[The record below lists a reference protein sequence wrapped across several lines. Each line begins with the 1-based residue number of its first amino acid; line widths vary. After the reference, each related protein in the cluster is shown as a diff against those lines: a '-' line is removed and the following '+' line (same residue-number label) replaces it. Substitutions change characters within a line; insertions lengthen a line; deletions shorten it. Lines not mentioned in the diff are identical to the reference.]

1 MPKVVPEYKEEAK
14 SRILDAANRV
24 FAEKGYH
31 EATMDD
37 IAKRLG
43 VSKGAIYLYFSS
55 KEDLFEAMVKTAPQA
70 FKEILYSSFGD
81 EADPVQ
87 SATQFFDKMLK
98 LSASNPGLSFEILSE
113 ASRNPTLKRILK
125 QNHAEYEEVL
135 TSFLAEGQKR
145 RFVGDSLDIRPLANA
160 LIALWNGLE
169 TLLVSGLTI
178 EEARNAWLEAL
189 KAIFMNQHA
198 SHRGPS
204 PQSFSTSYPILTLQ
218 RKTDSRL
225 RGSLSSSLVESRR

>member
-55 KEDLFEAMVKTAPQA
+55 KEDLFEAMCKTAPQA
-70 FKEILYSSFGD
+70 FKEILYSSFGN
-81 EADPVQ
+81 EADPIQ
-87 SATQFFDKMLK
+87 SATEFFDKMLK

-113 ASRNPTLKRILK
+113 ASRNPALKRILR

-135 TSFLAEGQKR
+135 TGFLAEGRKR
-145 RFVGDSLDIRPLANA
+145 RIVGDNLDIRPLANS

-169 TLLVSGLTI
+169 TLHVSGLSVDD
-178 EEARNAWLEAL
+178 ARRAWLEAL
-189 KAIFMNQHA
+189 KAIFMNEHTTDHNL
-198 SHRGPS
+198 SNRPS
-204 PQSFSTSYPILTLQ
+204 RSVSKI
-218 RKTDSRL
+218 
-225 RGSLSSSLVESRR
+225 G

>member
-1 MPKVVPEYKEEAK
+1 MPKVVPEYKEEAR

-24 FAEKGYH
+24 FAERGYH
-31 EATMDD
+31 EATMED

-70 FKEILYSSFGD
+70 FKE
-81 EADPVQ
+81 
-87 SATQFFDKMLK
+87 K

-145 RFVGDSLDIRPLANA
+145 RF
-160 LIALWNGLE
+160 
-169 TLLVSGLTI
+169 
-178 EEARNAWLEAL
+178 
-189 KAIFMNQHA
+189 
-198 SHRGPS
+198 
-204 PQSFSTSYPILTLQ
+204 
-218 RKTDSRL
+218 
-225 RGSLSSSLVESRR
+225 

>member
-14 SRILDAANRV
+14 SRILDVANKV

-37 IAKRLG
+37 IARRLG

-55 KEDLFEAMVKTAPQA
+55 KEDLFEAMCKTAPQA

-81 EADPVQ
+81 EANPIQ

-113 ASRNPTLKRILK
+113 ASRNPGLKRILR
-125 QNHAEYEEVL
+125 QNHEEYERVL
-135 TSFLAEGQKR
+135 TGFLAEGRKR
-145 RFVGDSLDIRPLANA
+145 KIVGDNLDIRPLANA

-169 TLLVSGLTI
+169 TLLVAGLPI
-178 EEARNAWLEAL
+178 DEARRAWLEAL
-189 KAIFMNQHA
+189 KAIFMNQQEAHGKSSVQPSR
-198 SHRGPS
+198 SHS
-204 PQSFSTSYPILTLQ
+204 
-218 RKTDSRL
+218 K
-225 RGSLSSSLVESRR
+225 VA

>member
-14 SRILDAANRV
+14 NRILEAANKV

-43 VSKGAIYLYFSS
+43 VSKGAIYLYFPS
-55 KEDLFEAMVKTAPQA
+55 KEDLFEAMCKTAPQA
-70 FKEILYSSFGD
+70 FKEILFSSFRD
-81 EADPVQ
+81 EANPVE

-113 ASRNPTLKRILK
+113 ASRNPTLKRILN

-135 TSFLAEGQKR
+135 TGFLAEGRKR
-145 RFVGDSLDIRPLANA
+145 GIVGDNLDIRPLANS

-169 TLLVSGLTI
+169 TLLVSGLSVDA
-178 EEARNAWLEAL
+178 ARRAWLEAL
-189 KAIFMNQHA
+189 KAIFTNQHMA
-198 SHRGPS
+198 DHNPS
-204 PQSFSTSYPILTLQ
+204 VRP
-218 RKTDSRL
+218 SR
-225 RGSLSSSLVESRR
+225 SVSKIE

>member
-14 SRILDAANRV
+14 SRILEAANKV

-55 KEDLFEAMVKTAPQA
+55 KEDLFEAMCKTAPQA
-70 FKEILYSSFGD
+70 FKEILLSSFGN
-81 EADPVQ
+81 ESNPIQ

-113 ASRNPTLKRILK
+113 ASRNSGLKRILR
-125 QNHAEYEEVL
+125 QSHEEYERVL
-135 TSFLAEGQKR
+135 TGFLAEGRKR
-145 RFVGDSLDIRPLANA
+145 KIVGDNLDIRPLANA

-169 TLLVSGLTI
+169 TLLVAGLPI
-178 EEARNAWLEAL
+178 DQARRAWLEAL
-189 KAIFMNQHA
+189 KAIFMNQQEAHGK
-198 SHRGPS
+198 SSVQPS
-204 PQSFSTSYPILTLQ
+204 
-218 RKTDSRL
+218 RSR
-225 RGSLSSSLVESRR
+225 SKVA

>member
-14 SRILDAANRV
+14 SRILEAANKV
-24 FAEKGYH
+24 FSERGYH

-55 KEDLFEAMVKTAPQA
+55 KEDLFEAMCKTAPQA

-81 EADPVQ
+81 GANPVQ

-113 ASRNPTLKRILK
+113 ASRNPSLKRILK
-125 QNHAEYEEVL
+125 QNHEEYERVL
-135 TSFLAEGQKR
+135 TGFLAEGRKR
-145 RFVGDSLDIRPLANA
+145 KIVGDNLDIRPLANA

-169 TLLVSGLTI
+169 TLLVSGLPI
-178 EEARNAWLEAL
+178 DEARRAWLEAL
-189 KAIFMNQHA
+189 KAIFMMQQGGL
-198 SHRGPS
+198 RRPS
-204 PQSFSTSYPILTLQ
+204 VHS
-218 RKTDSRL
+218 L
-225 RGSLSSSLVESRR
+225 RDNSKAA

>member
-14 SRILDAANRV
+14 SRILDAANKV

-55 KEDLFEAMVKTAPQA
+55 KEDLFEAMCKTAPQA
-70 FKEILYSSFGD
+70 FKEILFSSFGD
-81 EADPVQ
+81 EANPIQ

-98 LSASNPGLSFEILSE
+98 LSASNPGLSFEILAE
-113 ASRNPTLKRILK
+113 ASRNPSLKRILK
-125 QNHAEYEEVL
+125 QNHEEYERVL
-135 TSFLAEGQKR
+135 TSFLAEGRKR
-145 RFVGDSLDIRPLANA
+145 KIVGENLDIRPLANA

-169 TLLVSGLTI
+169 TLLVSGLPI
-178 EEARNAWLEAL
+178 DEARQAWLEAL
-189 KAIFMNQHA
+189 KAIFMNEHGA
-198 SHRGPS
+198 HRKSSFQPS
-204 PQSFSTSYPILTLQ
+204 
-218 RKTDSRL
+218 RE
-225 RGSLSSSLVESRR
+225 GSKAA

>member
-14 SRILDAANRV
+14 SRILDAANKV

-55 KEDLFEAMVKTAPQA
+55 KEDLFEAMCKTAPQA
-70 FKEILYSSFGD
+70 FKEILFSSFGD
-81 EADPVQ
+81 EANPIQ

-98 LSASNPGLSFEILSE
+98 LSASNPGLSFEILAE
-113 ASRNPTLKRILK
+113 ASRNPSLKRILK
-125 QNHAEYEEVL
+125 QNHEEYERVL
-135 TSFLAEGQKR
+135 TGFLAEGRKR
-145 RFVGDSLDIRPLANA
+145 KIVGDNLDIRPLANA

-169 TLLVSGLTI
+169 TLLVSGLPI
-178 EEARNAWLEAL
+178 DEARQAWLEAL
-189 KAIFMNQHA
+189 KAIFMNEHGA
-198 SHRGPS
+198 HRKSSFQPS
-204 PQSFSTSYPILTLQ
+204 
-218 RKTDSRL
+218 RE
-225 RGSLSSSLVESRR
+225 GSKAA

>member
-1 MPKVVPEYKEEAK
+1 MPKVVPEYKEEAR

-37 IAKRLG
+37 IGKRLG

-55 KEDLFEAMVKTAPQA
+55 KEDLFEAMVRTAPQA

-113 ASRNPTLKRILK
+113 ASRNPNLKRILK

-145 RFVGDSLDIRPLANA
+145 RFVGDNLDIRPLANS

-169 TLLVSGLTI
+169 TLLVSGLTV
-178 EEARNAWLEAL
+178 EEARRAWLEAL
-189 KAIFMNQHA
+189 KAIFMNQHTA
-198 SHRGPS
+198 DHNPS
-204 PQSFSTSYPILTLQ
+204 VRPSRSVS
-218 RKTDSRL
+218 KT
-225 RGSLSSSLVESRR
+225 G

>member
-1 MPKVVPEYKEEAK
+1 MPKVVPQYKEEAK
-14 SRILDAANRV
+14 SRILDAANKV

-55 KEDLFEAMVKTAPQA
+55 KEDLFEAMCKTAPQA
-70 FKEILYSSFGD
+70 FKETLYSSFSD
-81 EADPVQ
+81 ESNPVQ

-113 ASRNPTLKRILK
+113 ASRNPSLKRILK

-135 TSFLAEGQKR
+135 TNFLAEGRKTR
-145 RFVGDSLDIRPLANA
+145 IVGDNLDLRSLANS

-178 EEARNAWLEAL
+178 EEARRAWLEAM
-189 KAIFMNQHA
+189 KAILMNQHGA
-198 SHRGPS
+198 ARSTSSQPS
-204 PQSFSTSYPILTLQ
+204 PSVSQT
-218 RKTDSRL
+218 
-225 RGSLSSSLVESRR
+225 G

>member
-1 MPKVVPEYKEEAK
+1 MPKVVPEYKEEAR
-14 SRILDAANRV
+14 SRILDAANKV

-43 VSKGAIYLYFSS
+43 VSKGAIYLYFPS

-125 QNHAEYEEVL
+125 QNHEEYEEVL

-145 RFVGDSLDIRPLANA
+145 RFVGDNLDIRPLANA

-198 SHRGPS
+198 SHNGPS
-204 PQSFSTSYPILTLQ
+204 PQS
-218 RKTDSRL
+218 SRSVA
-225 RGSLSSSLVESRR
+225 RTG

>member
-1 MPKVVPEYKEEAK
+1 LLLELYMPKVVPEYKEEAK
-14 SRILDAANRV
+14 SRILEAANKV
-24 FAEKGYH
+24 FAERGYH

-55 KEDLFEAMVKTAPQA
+55 KEDLFEAMCKTAPQA

-81 EADPVQ
+81 EANPVQ

-113 ASRNPTLKRILK
+113 ASRSPSLKRILR
-125 QNHAEYEEVL
+125 QNHEEYERVL
-135 TSFLAEGQKR
+135 TGFLAEGRKR
-145 RFVGDSLDIRPLANA
+145 KIVGDNLDIRPLANA

-169 TLLVSGLTI
+169 TLLVSGLPI
-178 EEARNAWLEAL
+178 DEARRAWLEAL
-189 KAIFMNQHA
+189 KAIFMMQQ
-198 SHRGPS
+198 RGLRRPS
-204 PQSFSTSYPILTLQ
+204 VHS
-218 RKTDSRL
+218 SRDN
-225 RGSLSSSLVESRR
+225 SIAA

>member
-1 MPKVVPEYKEEAK
+1 MPKVVPEYKEEARGK
-14 SRILDAANRV
+14 ILEAANKV
-24 FAEKGYH
+24 FTERGYH

-55 KEDLFEAMVKTAPQA
+55 KDNLFEAMCKTAPQA
-70 FKEILYSSFGD
+70 FKEILFSSFGD
-81 EADPVQ
+81 EANPVE

-98 LSASNPGLSFEILSE
+98 LSASNPALSFEILSE

-135 TSFLAEGQKR
+135 TGFLAEGRKR
-145 RFVGDSLDIRPLANA
+145 RIVGKHLDIRPLANA

-169 TLLVSGLTI
+169 TLLVSGLSVD
-178 EEARNAWLEAL
+178 EARRAWLEAL
-189 KAIFMNQHA
+189 KAIFINEHGTHLNLSVRPMR
-198 SHRGPS
+198 SVP
-204 PQSFSTSYPILTLQ
+204 
-218 RKTDSRL
+218 KT
-225 RGSLSSSLVESRR
+225 

>member
-14 SRILDAANRV
+14 SRILDAANKV

-55 KEDLFEAMVKTAPQA
+55 KEDLFEAMCKTAPQA
-70 FKEILYSSFGD
+70 FKEILFSSFGD
-81 EADPVQ
+81 EANPIQ

-98 LSASNPGLSFEILSE
+98 LSASNPGLSFEILAE
-113 ASRNPTLKRILK
+113 ASRNPSLKRILK
-125 QNHAEYEEVL
+125 QNHEEYERVL
-135 TSFLAEGQKR
+135 TSFLAEGRKR
-145 RFVGDSLDIRPLANA
+145 KIVGDNLDIRPLANA

-169 TLLVSGLTI
+169 TLLVSGLPVD
-178 EEARNAWLEAL
+178 EARQAWLEAL
-189 KAIFMNQHA
+189 KAIFMNEHGA
-198 SHRGPS
+198 HRKSSFQPS
-204 PQSFSTSYPILTLQ
+204 
-218 RKTDSRL
+218 RD
-225 RGSLSSSLVESRR
+225 GSKAA

>member
-1 MPKVVPEYKEEAK
+1 MPKVVPEYKKEAK
-14 SRILDAANRV
+14 SRILDAANKV

-55 KEDLFEAMVKTAPQA
+55 KEDLFEAMCKTAPQA

-81 EADPVQ
+81 GANPVQ

-113 ASRNPTLKRILK
+113 ASRNPSLRRILK
-125 QNHAEYEEVL
+125 QNHEEYERVL
-135 TSFLAEGQKR
+135 TGFLDEARKR
-145 RFVGDSLDIRPLANA
+145 KIVGDNLDIRPLANA

-169 TLLVSGLTI
+169 TLLVAGLSI
-178 EEARNAWLEAL
+178 DEARRAWLEAL
-189 KAIFMNQHA
+189 KAIFMNQQEAHGKSSVQPPR
-198 SHRGPS
+198 SHS
-204 PQSFSTSYPILTLQ
+204 
-218 RKTDSRL
+218 K
-225 RGSLSSSLVESRR
+225 VA

>member
-14 SRILDAANRV
+14 SRILEAANKV
-24 FAEKGYH
+24 FAERGYH

-55 KEDLFEAMVKTAPQA
+55 KEDLFEAMCKTAPQA

-81 EADPVQ
+81 EANPVQ

-113 ASRNPTLKRILK
+113 ASRNPSLKRILK
-125 QNHAEYEEVL
+125 QNHEEYEKVL
-135 TSFLAEGQKR
+135 TSFLAEGRKMR
-145 RFVGDSLDIRPLANA
+145 MVGDTLELRPLANA

-169 TLLVSGLTI
+169 TLLVSGLPI
-178 EEARNAWLEAL
+178 DEARRAWLEAL
-189 KAIFMNQHA
+189 KAIFMNQHGT
-198 SHRGPS
+198 HPNPLIRPS
-204 PQSFSTSYPILTLQ
+204 RSVL
-218 RKTDSRL
+218 KT
-225 RGSLSSSLVESRR
+225 G

>member
-14 SRILDAANRV
+14 SRILDVANKV

-37 IAKRLG
+37 IARRLG

-55 KEDLFEAMVKTAPQA
+55 KEDLFEAMCKTAPQA
-70 FKEILYSSFGD
+70 FKAILYSSFGD
-81 EADPVQ
+81 EANPIQ

-113 ASRNPTLKRILK
+113 ASRNPGLKRILR
-125 QNHAEYEEVL
+125 QNHEEYERVL
-135 TSFLAEGQKR
+135 TGFLAEGRKR
-145 RFVGDSLDIRPLANA
+145 KIVGDNLDIRPLANA

-169 TLLVSGLTI
+169 TLLVAGLPI
-178 EEARNAWLEAL
+178 DEARRAWLEAL
-189 KAIFMNQHA
+189 KAIFMNQQEAHGKSSVQPSR
-198 SHRGPS
+198 SHS
-204 PQSFSTSYPILTLQ
+204 
-218 RKTDSRL
+218 K
-225 RGSLSSSLVESRR
+225 VA

>member
-14 SRILDAANRV
+14 SRILDAANKV
-24 FAEKGYH
+24 FAENGYH

-81 EADPVQ
+81 EANPIQ

-113 ASRNPTLKRILK
+113 ASRNPSLKRILK
-125 QNHAEYEEVL
+125 QNHEEYERVL
-135 TSFLAEGQKR
+135 TSFLVEGRKR
-145 RFVGDSLDIRPLANA
+145 GIMGNNLDIPPLANA

-169 TLLVSGLTI
+169 TLLVTGLPVDD
-178 EEARNAWLEAL
+178 AKRAWLEAL
-189 KAIFMNQHA
+189 KAIFMNQHGTHGK
-198 SHRGPS
+198 SPVRPS
-204 PQSFSTSYPILTLQ
+204 RS
-218 RKTDSRL
+218 DSKDA
-225 RGSLSSSLVESRR
+225 

>member
-14 SRILDAANRV
+14 SRILDAANKV

-43 VSKGAIYLYFSS
+43 VSKGAIYLYFAG
-55 KEDLFEAMVKTAPQA
+55 KEDLFEAMCKTAPQA
-70 FKEILYSSFGD
+70 FKEILYSSFSD
-81 EADPVQ
+81 EANPLQ

-113 ASRNPTLKRILK
+113 ASRNPSLKRILK
-125 QNHAEYEEVL
+125 QNHEEYEKVL
-135 TSFLAEGQKR
+135 TSFLAEGRKR
-145 RFVGDSLDIRPLANA
+145 GIVGDNLDIHPLVNA

-169 TLLVSGLTI
+169 SLLVSGLSI
-178 EEARNAWLEAL
+178 DEARRAWVEAM
-189 KAIFMNQHA
+189 KAIFMNQHVA
-198 SHRGPS
+198 AHNLPVQLLRSVS
-204 PQSFSTSYPILTLQ
+204 
-218 RKTDSRL
+218 KTR
-225 RGSLSSSLVESRR
+225 

>member
-14 SRILDAANRV
+14 SRILEAANKV

-43 VSKGAIYLYFSS
+43 VSKGAIYLYFAS
-55 KEDLFEAMVKTAPQA
+55 KEDLFEAMCKTAPQA
-70 FKEILYSSFGD
+70 FKAILYSSFSTD
-81 EADPVQ
+81 TNPVQ

-113 ASRNPTLKRILK
+113 ASRNPTLKRILR
-125 QNHAEYEEVL
+125 QNHAEYEQVL
-135 TSFLAEGQKR
+135 TGFLAEGRKR
-145 RFVGDSLDIRPLANA
+145 RIVADNLDIHSLANS

-169 TLLVSGLTI
+169 TLLVSGLPVDD
-178 EEARNAWLEAL
+178 ARRAWLEAL
-189 KAIFMNQHA
+189 KAIFMNQHTT
-198 SHRGPS
+198 RQDLPIRPS
-204 PQSFSTSYPILTLQ
+204 RPIS
-218 RKTDSRL
+218 KM
-225 RGSLSSSLVESRR
+225 G

>member
-1 MPKVVPEYKEEAK
+1 MPKVVPEYKEEAR
-14 SRILDAANRV
+14 SRILDAANKV

-43 VSKGAIYLYFSS
+43 VSKGAIYLYFPS

-145 RFVGDSLDIRPLANA
+145 RFVRDNLDIRPLANA

-204 PQSFSTSYPILTLQ
+204 PQP
-218 RKTDSRL
+218 SRSVA
-225 RGSLSSSLVESRR
+225 RTG

>member
-14 SRILDAANRV
+14 SRILETANRV

-43 VSKGAIYLYFSS
+43 VSKGAIYLYFAS
-55 KEDLFEAMVKTAPQA
+55 KEDLFEAMCKTAPQA
-70 FKEILYSSFGD
+70 FKEILYSSFS
-81 EADPVQ
+81 ADANPVQ

-98 LSASNPGLSFEILSE
+98 LSASSPGLSFEILSE
-113 ASRNPTLKRILK
+113 ASRNPTLKRILR

-135 TSFLAEGQKR
+135 TGFLAEGRKR
-145 RFVGDSLDIRPLANA
+145 RIVADNLDIRPLANS

-169 TLLVSGLTI
+169 TLLVSGLPVDD
-178 EEARNAWLEAL
+178 ARRAWLEAL

-198 SHRGPS
+198 DHNPS
-204 PQSFSTSYPILTLQ
+204 NRPSRSVS
-218 RKTDSRL
+218 KTP
-225 RGSLSSSLVESRR
+225 